1 MYAAPTFDATKEIK
15 ELRERLKCIFDVF
28 DVIIREYKELEMYY
42 DLPKTYLGVANI
54 MLDRCEEME
63 DADLQEEYPLKQR
76 LVFRLNNDQ
85 LLILFLT
92 GIFTMCFLIFVS
104 FIDALMTHKI

>member
-1 MYAAPTFDATKEIK
+1 MYAAPTFDANKEIK

-42 DLPKTYLGVANI
+42 DLPKTYLGVANT

-63 DADLQEEYPLKQR
+63 DDDLKGEYPLKQR
-76 LVFRLNNDQ
+76 LVFRLNKDQ
-85 LLILFLT
+85 LVVLFFLT
-92 GIFTMCFLIFVS
+92 EIFTM
-104 FIDALMTHKI
+104 